1 MDFTTP
7 LFLFILLPI
16 ILGSYWISPIS
27 FRPVLLLA
35 TSLLLY
41 LFSDGEYF
49 YLLCLSIFINY
60 IFSLLIDRCKEGSL
74 RLSLLWGAI
83 ALNLLGLMLFKYPEI
98 IRWSGVSKSSVH
110 LPLGISFFTFQAI
123 AWIIDL
129 YNRKHTAALNPLKL
143 SLFLSIFPKIS
154 AGPIIRYEEVS
165 DSISR
170 PAVDMESCGYGAK
183 RFIIGLGKKLLI
195 ADTLARTA
203 DQIFAIPGNEL
214 SAPLAWLGIIC
225 YTLQLYYDFSG
236 YSDMA
241 IGLGRMLGF
250 SFREN
255 FDYPYIAKSLTEF
268 WRRWHISLSTWF
280 RDYLYTPLVYTLMT
294 EKIREKIAARQYPTN
309 YRSMFSIVVVFTL
322 CGWWHGSTWNFVLW
336 GLLHGLLLALESW
349 KLGKI
354 LKKAPAPVA
363 HIYTLLVLMLCW
375 VFFRSPTLV
384 FSLGF
389 ITALLG
395 LGSGNGVL
403 YSCSRYLNNELLLV
417 LALAIAGSTPVA
429 RVLRERLN
437 ARLPVM
443 SATLIETGAVTVI
456 LLLSLVTV
464 ANSTYK
470 PFIYF
475 NF

>member
-1 MDFTTP
+1 
-7 LFLFILLPI
+7 
-16 ILGSYWISPIS
+16 
-27 FRPVLLLA
+27 
-35 TSLLLY
+35 
-41 LFSDGEYF
+41 
-49 YLLCLSIFINY
+49 
-60 IFSLLIDRCKEGSL
+60 
-74 RLSLLWGAI
+74 
-83 ALNLLGLMLFKYPEI
+83 
-98 IRWSGVSKSSVH
+98 
-110 LPLGISFFTFQAI
+110 
-123 AWIIDL
+123 
-129 YNRKHTAALNPLKL
+129 
-143 SLFLSIFPKIS
+143 
-154 AGPIIRYEEVS
+154 
-165 DSISR
+165 
-170 PAVDMESCGYGAK
+170 
-183 RFIIGLGKKLLI
+183 
-195 ADTLARTA
+195 
-203 DQIFAIPGNEL
+203 
-214 SAPLAWLGIIC
+214 
-225 YTLQLYYDFSG
+225 
-236 YSDMA
+236 
-241 IGLGRMLGF
+241 
-250 SFREN
+250 
-255 FDYPYIAKSLTEF
+255 
-268 WRRWHISLSTWF
+268 
-280 RDYLYTPLVYTLMT
+280 MT